1 MKIWHNTGLVDQ
13 LTMPSVGS
21 AWLLGDG
28 AFETLRTYDSKTFE
42 LQRHIER
49 LLQTLKFLQVSAP
62 SASEI
67 ESAVKSVIDANP
79 CTPFGR
85 LRITVYGDGEW
96 FVTHSEYQILDKP
109 LSVNRYFRRRQSGAG
124 LAGHKSSSY
133 AENAL
138 ALRTAR
144 AQGFDDSIF
153 VNERDEVVES
163 ALANVIWLEGER
175 WFTPPLASGC
185 LPGITRALLI
195 ENFGVQEAVL
205 PISTMESVQGLALTS
220 SLREIVGIERYEGN
234 LYPTSKELKQLQ
246 TSFSSWVLGKLAL

>member
-1 MKIWHNTGLVDQ
+1 M
-13 LTMPSVGS
+13 
-21 AWLLGDG
+21 
-28 AFETLRTYDSKTFE
+28 
-42 LQRHIER
+42 
-49 LLQTLKFLQVSAP
+49 
-62 SASEI
+62 
-67 ESAVKSVIDANP
+67 
-79 CTPFGR
+79 
-85 LRITVYGDGEW
+85 
-96 FVTHSEYQILDKP
+96 
-109 LSVNRYFRRRQSGAG
+109 
-124 LAGHKSSSY
+124 
-133 AENAL
+133 
-138 ALRTAR
+138 
-144 AQGFDDSIF
+144 
-153 VNERDEVVES
+153 ES